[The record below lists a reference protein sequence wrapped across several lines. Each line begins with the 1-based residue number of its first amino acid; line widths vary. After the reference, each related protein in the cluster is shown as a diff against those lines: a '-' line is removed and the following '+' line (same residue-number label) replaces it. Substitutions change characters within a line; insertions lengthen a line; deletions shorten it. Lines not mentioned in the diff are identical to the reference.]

1 MVGIMSAM
9 IITREPL
16 IRPPTEGRT
25 QSIGRYTLDLLR
37 EIGIGTGLFLAS
49 ISSMRHLL
57 VSRRMRR
64 ETVAQIFAAGIKS
77 LPVITVV
84 AIFTGMILSL
94 QIGLLLKDFSQE
106 IYIGTTVMVTML
118 REMGPFMTGLI
129 LAACV
134 GSAMAAQIGTMS
146 VNDEIAALEIKSIDP
161 VRFLMTPRIAAMLL
175 VTPLLSFYTCMM
187 GVLGGGIVGMT
198 QLNIRWSQYIQNALE
213 FAAVKDLYVGLFKA
227 MVFGAIISTVAC
239 YEGFATT
246 QGAVGVG
253 RATRSSVITSFL
265 LILIVGY
272 FITSLFYNT

>member
-1 MVGIMSAM
+1 M
-9 IITREPL
+9 ITREPL
-16 IRPPTEGRT
+16 IRPPTAGRI
-25 QSIGRYTLDLLR
+25 QAMGRATLDFLR
-37 EIGIGTGLFLAS
+37 EAGICANLFAGS
-49 ISSMRHLL
+49 IASMRHLL
-57 VSRRMRR
+57 VSRRLRR
-64 ETVAQIFAAGIKS
+64 ETVAQMFTAGIKS

-146 VNDEIAALEIKSIDP
+146 VNDEIAALEIMSIDP
-161 VRFLMTPRIAAMLL
+161 VRFLMTPRIAAMLV

-213 FAAVKDLYVGLFKA
+213 FAAVKDLYVGLFKE
-227 MVFGAIISTVAC
+227 MVFGAIIATMAY
-239 YEGFATT
+239 YEGFSTT

-253 RATRSSVITSFL
+253 RATRNSVISSFL